1 MNRDWAQYWI
11 NLFSAQTDELMS
23 LYSPTFHFEDVNF
36 DLEIRDD
43 LPALRAFF
51 ENFVNPDRSKGYNDF
66 DVFDYVGDARLGSFQ
81 WTWETRHNADFLGVP
96 AEGKVTKNVT
106 FATYEKIK

>member
-66 DVFDYVGDARLGSFQ
+66 DVFDYVVPMDVGNQAQCRFPRLSSRGQGHQNAWRDGDGLG
-81 WTWETRHNADFLGVP
+81 
-96 AEGKVTKNVT
+96 
-106 FATYEKIK
+106 